1 MSEEDREEVVV
12 EEPVSEVS
20 ENDVHEQEVDSNE
33 SSESE
38 VKEQTVPL
46 TAYTAERK
54 KRQETE
60 KQNQLLSDY
69 VNQLKEGSESP
80 EEDPEDWVTNSKFDQ
95 RQSQTKQEIMEEVY
109 LQMNTDALPKINKY
123 LDKIIEKKPWLADSV
138 KNAPNR
144 YARAYEII
152 QDYEH
157 VLDSGRSRGRS
168 DTAKQ
173 DAARIAENAKKPKSP
188 VAVGKSVNMSNA
200 EYLKSIAGTKD
211 FRDYRQKVR
220 RGEI

>member
-12 EEPVSEVS
+12 EESVSEVS
-20 ENDVHEQEVDSNE
+20 ENDVQESDDSNDSGKSRVE
-33 SSESE
+33 
-38 VKEQTVPL
+38 EQTVPL

-54 KRQETE
+54 KRQEIE
-60 KQNQLLSDY
+60 RQNQLLADY
-69 VNQLKEGSESP
+69 VNQLKGSSSESAE

-95 RQSQTKQEIMEEVY
+95 RQTQTKQEIMEEVY
-109 LQMNTDALPKINKY
+109 LQMNPDALPKINKF
-123 LDKIIEKKPWLADSV
+123 LDQIIEKKPWLADSV
-138 KNAPNR
+138 KTAPNR

-152 QDYEH
+152 QDYGH
-157 VLDSGRSRGRS
+157 VFEPERSKGS
-168 DTAKQ
+168 TAKE
-173 DAARIAENAKKPKSP
+173 DAARISQNAKKPKSP
-188 VAVGKSVNMSNA
+188 VAMGKSANMSNT